1 MLKKTMLLGLPL
13 LLCASWQNTLQSV
26 VETTAATPKTTST
39 SSSSSGL
46 SQEYTSKGLK
56 EALGLGVNQAISLL
70 GKEGG
75 FLNNSAVKIPLPS
88 SMQSIAT
95 LAEKAGGK
103 KYVDDLVKTMN
114 TAASKA
120 VPKTAEIL
128 GKTVTNMSLEDAK
141 AIVAG
146 GNTAATDYFKNK
158 SATQLLTAIM
168 PIIKESAKESKVLSS
183 YQTLTGLYQSNK
195 NSLPN
200 SNLLS
205 QASSAAK
212 SFGMG
217 DALPNE
223 DEDIE
228 TYIGRKTLDG
238 LFYMIGEKE
247 KALRSNPL
255 SSGSK
260 VIQDIFGK

>member
-1 MLKKTMLLGLPL
+1 MLKKTILLSLPL
-13 LLCASWQNTLQSV
+13 FLCAGWQNALQSV
-26 VETTAATPKTTST
+26 VEASSTQKISTPTPTST
-39 SSSSSGL
+39 TGL
-46 SQEYTSKGLK
+46 SQDYTSKGLK

-88 SMQSIAT
+88 SLQSVVKI
-95 LAEKAGGK
+95 AEKAGGK
-103 KYVDDLVKTMN
+103 AYVEDLVKTMN

-120 VPKTAEIL
+120 VPKTADIL
-128 GKTVTNMSLEDAK
+128 GKTVSNMSMEDAK
-141 AIVAG
+141 SIAS
-146 GNTAATDYFKNK
+146 GNSTAATDYFKSK
-158 SATQLLTAIM
+158 SSTKLLEAIM
-168 PIIKESAKESKVLSS
+168 PIIKQSAKDSKVLSS
-183 YQTLTGLYQSNK
+183 YQTLTGLYQNNK
-195 NSLPN
+195 GSIPGG
-200 SNLLS
+200 NLLG

-212 SFGMG
+212 SLGMG

-247 KALRSNPL
+247 KALRANPL

>member
-1 MLKKTMLLGLPL
+1 MLKKTILLTLPL

-26 VETTAATPKTTST
+26 VETSSSSKSST
-39 SSSSSGL
+39 SSSGL
-46 SQEYTSKGLK
+46 SQDYTSKGLK

-70 GKEGG
+70 GKDGG

-88 SMQSIAT
+88 SLQSVARI
-95 LAEKAGGK
+95 AEKAGGK
-103 KYVDDLVKTMN
+103 TYVDELIKTMN

-128 GKTVTNMSLEDAK
+128 GKTISNMSIEDAK
-141 AIVAG
+141 SIASSKG
-146 GNTAATDYFKNK
+146 TATTDYFKSK
-158 SATQLLTAIM
+158 SSTQLLEAIM
-168 PIIKESAKESKVLSS
+168 PIIKESAKENKVLSS

-195 NSLPN
+195 DSIPGG
-200 SNLLS
+200 NLLS

-217 DALPNE
+217 DALPN
-223 DEDIE
+223 DNEDIE

-247 KALRSNPL
+247 KALRANPL

-260 VIQDIFGK
+260 MIQDIFGK

>member
-1 MLKKTMLLGLPL
+1 MLKKTIFLSLPL
-13 LLCASWQNTLQSV
+13 LLFAGWQNALQSV
-26 VETTAATPKTTST
+26 VETTSPNTQKTST
-39 SSSSSGL
+39 STTSSAL
-46 SQEYTSKGLK
+46 SQDYTSKGLK

-70 GKEGG
+70 SKDGG

-88 SMQSIAT
+88 SLQSVAS

-103 KYVDDLVKTMN
+103 AYVDDLVKTMN

-120 VPKTAEIL
+120 VPKTANIL
-128 GKTVTNMSLEDAK
+128 GKTVSNMSMEDAK
-141 AIVAG
+141 SIANG
-146 GNTAATDYFKNK
+146 TGTAATDYFKSK
-158 SATQLLTAIM
+158 SSAQLLEAIM
-168 PIIKESAKESKVLSS
+168 PIVKESAKENKVLSS
-183 YQTLTGLYQSNK
+183 YQTLTSLYSSNK
-195 NSLPN
+195 GSIPG
-200 SNLLS
+200 SNLLG
-205 QASSAAK
+205 QASGVAK

-223 DEDIE
+223 NEDIE

-247 KALRSNPL
+247 KALRANPL